1 MKEVQVKIMKP
12 EDKPVERKKMIDVA
26 KFAVTLT

>member
-1 MKEVQVKIMKP
+1 MKP

-26 KFAVTLT
+26 KFAVTLTWAWSA

>member
-1 MKEVQVKIMKP
+1 MKP